1 MDNVV
6 DRFQV
11 YFKADNE
18 VSIAVTGY
26 SKYMTDG
33 TLAMASFTL
42 IPLDVMGHSYVLIG
56 GRSAN
61 SPAC

>member
-1 MDNVV
+1 
-6 DRFQV
+6 V

-18 VSIAVTGY
+18 VSIAVTVWY
-26 SKYMTDG
+26 TDRTDG
-33 TLAMASFTL
+33 TLAMTSFTL

-61 SPAC
+61 LPAC